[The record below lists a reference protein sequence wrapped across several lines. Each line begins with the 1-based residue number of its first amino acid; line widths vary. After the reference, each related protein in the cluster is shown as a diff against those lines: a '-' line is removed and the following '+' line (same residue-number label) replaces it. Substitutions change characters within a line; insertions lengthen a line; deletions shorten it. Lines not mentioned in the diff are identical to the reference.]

1 MTSTELERLRVTIV
15 RPQEVGDLGT
25 AGGWE
30 FAGAALAPHRLRS
43 AARDRRWQTWWV
55 LAELDGAIVGV
66 VPVYQVSAAAAS
78 EQIYDPRVVAGSI
91 AGDAPDDAREWLY
104 VGGFRDLIAGS
115 TVSSA
120 LAPDERE
127 EVRRRLVTEAF
138 AYGRG
143 KGLYPFAIYVRDEEI
158 DAFDV
163 VVAGGGRSAQVRE
176 TAVLELPGPGFSD
189 YVQGLSKRDRYRV
202 RRELLELAEVNLGAA
217 VEDVA
222 DLIAEAAPLVLST
235 KQRYGVADHPVMVAL
250 RLREWTAGGADHC
263 GGFALRDEHG
273 VLRGV
278 SFAAVHGATAELYEL
293 GLAEDVS
300 HRLHAY
306 AELLVYA
313 PVRFALRHGCTKLV
327 LGMDSIEP
335 KARRGARVEP
345 VWAVTG

>member
-1 MTSTELERLRVTIV
+1 MTVV
-15 RPQEVGDLGT
+15 RPQEVGDLG
-25 AGGWE
+25 AASGWE

-55 LAELDGAIVGV
+55 VAELDGAIAGV
-66 VPVYQVSAAAAS
+66 IPVYRVPTAAAS
-78 EQIYDPRVVAGSI
+78 EPIYDPRVVAGSI
-91 AGDAPDDAREWLY
+91 APDVPDDAREWLY

-120 LAPDERE
+120 LDPDVRD

-143 KGLYPFAIYVRDEEI
+143 EGLYPFAIYVRDEEI
-158 DAFDV
+158 GAFDV
-163 VVAGGGRSAQVRE
+163 VVPGGARSAQVRE
-176 TAVLELPGPGFSD
+176 TAVLELPRPRFED
-189 YVQGLSKRDRYRV
+189 YVQGLRKRDRYRV
-202 RRELLELAEVNLGAA
+202 RRELAELAEMNVAA
-217 VEDVA
+217 VVEDVA
-222 DLIAEAAPLVLST
+222 DLVAEAAPLVLST

-250 RLREWTAGGADHC
+250 RLREWAAGGADHC

-273 VLRGV
+273 VLSGV
-278 SFAAVHGATAELYEL
+278 SFAVVHGATAELYEL